1 MSSTSKPEQPQ
12 RKRGARSWS
21 LAARLTA
28 WYTGAAFVL
37 VLGATL
43 FLYET
48 LLSSLEREDDEF
60 LQDKVRVLQVLLR
73 DRPGDAAELAREVER
88 ESVARPSGQVY
99 VRVLGLGG
107 TSLAETPNMSEV
119 LAADR
124 FPAPANGTDTG
135 AEIIGLGGQTF
146 RTVTARAS
154 LGPGGPACVIQVAM
168 DRTQEEALL
177 AAYRWHSGLAL
188 GMALILCAGAGYL
201 IARRGLRPLIDITD
215 TARRIRSTTLNERI
229 DDGGLPAELRV
240 LAATFNEMLDR
251 LEEAF
256 ERLARFSADI
266 AHELR
271 TPVNNLR
278 GEAEV
283 ALGRVRTPE
292 EYREVLGSCLEE
304 CGRLTRLIDSL
315 LFLAR
320 AESGQAAPAGEVLE
334 MKRELEAVR
343 DFYEAAAVEAGVT
356 LLVQAPQGIVAE
368 LDRTLLQRAVG
379 NLVANALAHT
389 PRGGTVSLTAA
400 REGEAVRVEVVDTGT
415 GIAPEHL
422 PHVFDRFYRA
432 DPSRAST
439 SGNVG
444 LGLALVKGIAALHGG
459 TVTLTSTPGKGTC
472 VRLVVP
478 PSAGARGEKREG

>member
-1 MSSTSKPEQPQ
+1 MSSTTSPKSRRRASP
-12 RKRGARSWS
+12 SWS
-21 LAARLTA
+21 LAGRLTA

-37 VLGATL
+37 ILGATL

-48 LLSSLEREDDEF
+48 LVSSLEREDDEF
-60 LQDKVRVLQVLLR
+60 LQDKVRVFQVLLR
-73 DRPGDAAELAREVER
+73 ERPGDTAALAREVEW
-88 ESVARPSGQVY
+88 ESVARPPGQVY
-99 VRVLGLGG
+99 VRVLGPDG
-107 TSLAETPNMSEV
+107 TPLAETPN
-119 LAADR
+119 LDQLLPPDL
-124 FPAPANGTDTG
+124 FPATPANGG
-135 AEIIGLGGQTF
+135 GEAAEIN
-146 RTVTARAS
+146 
-154 LGPGGPACVIQVAM
+154 GPGGRTFRVAAARAPLGPNGQACAIQVAM

-177 AAYRWHSGLAL
+177 ASYRWHSGLAL
-188 GMALILCAGAGYL
+188 GAALILCAAAGYM
-201 IARRGLRPLIDITD
+201 IARRGLRPLADITA
-215 TARRIRSTTLNERI
+215 TSRRIRSTTLNERL
-229 DDGGLPAELRV
+229 DEQGLPAELRV

-251 LEEAF
+251 LEESF

-283 ALGRVRTPE
+283 ALGRLRSAE

-320 AESGQAAPAGEVLE
+320 AESGQAALAGEVLD
-334 MKRELEAVR
+334 MKQELEAVR
-343 DFYEAAAVEAGVT
+343 DFYEAAAAEGGVR
-356 LLVQAPQGIVAE
+356 LVVQASSGVVAE
-368 LDRTLLQRAVG
+368 LDRTLFQRAVG

-389 PRGGTVSLTAA
+389 LVGGTVTLKAA
-400 REGEAVRVEVVDTGT
+400 PEEDKVRVEVVDTGS

-432 DPSRAST
+432 DASRTST
-439 SGNVG
+439 GGNIG

-459 TVTLTSTPGKGTC
+459 TVAIASTPGKGTC
-472 VRLVVP
+472 VGFVVP
-478 PSAGARGEKREG
+478 RSRGP